1 MIIHF
6 VVFYFFYFYF
16 LVEPFLIV
24 PWLQKLVCFTRLCSM
39 LTSRKN
45 QGLYLV
51 SQAPPCTHEEW
62 CSHGIDKFFWL
73 QKKNDGGRERNVL
86 KWRGDE
92 QTLGKPEASSMYLQ
106 THNSFIKTLQGL
118 HAVSLK
124 PKVLKWTPGCRMPG
138 SAPFT
143 LWHFLPYSLHPGH
156 SALSCSSC
164 AKHTNPGPL

>member
-6 VVFYFFYFYF
+6 VVFSLFFFFSGTISYRS
-16 LVEPFLIV
+16 LAAETGLLHTS
-24 PWLQKLVCFTRLCSM
+24 LQHAHIKEESGTILGES
-39 LTSRKN
+39 SSP
-45 QGLYLV
+45 LYPRGV
-51 SQAPPCTHEEW
+51 VFSWDRQVFMAT
-62 CSHGIDKFFWL
+62 
-73 QKKNDGGRERNVL
+73 KKSDGGRERNVL
-86 KWRGDE
+86 KWRGDK

-106 THNSFIKTLQGL
+106 THNAFIKTLQGL
-118 HAVSLK
+118 HAVSLNA
-124 PKVLKWTPGCRMPG
+124 KVLKWTPGCRMPG